1 MTLAT
6 TDPLDWDALT
16 AQVRDGRGSDARRQ
30 VGAWAMAQ
38 IRKALGED
46 WPRRWLAR
54 YGTLP
59 VFARDPATDAFA
71 CAQLVETGLRLHS
84 LGGTL
89 RLPTVVNHWSSQL
102 EDISTRHA
110 WIQLEVAALARFQG
124 AAVEF
129 ETPIQL
135 PATGRPADVVLTTE
149 DAQLVAECFCI
160 YTDQSTSESMA
171 YDRQFGFRLN
181 MIGLDLRLSGY
192 YDVRLP
198 QDETEQLLSE
208 VEHAAAGVRADGVPR
223 VVIRPG
229 IEIRLS
235 PWSEPG
241 DQAAT
246 LEGPVT
252 PGSEWRR
259 ARGKIHDKALDW
271 AGSPVP
277 VWLRLDLLDGTWL
290 FSDWAQR
297 PLREKTM
304 WMAALMTEAVGGT
317 DIAGVVVSC
326 GPRLDTA
333 SPDETY
339 AGADGISGLRR
350 RLDPLRARETIIVP
364 FSSTG
369 VDRAPMWHSLYDF
382 EPRWLA
388 DALTRASL
396 PGAEDIERGWSIPC

>member
-1 MTLAT
+1 M
-6 TDPLDWDALT
+6 
-16 AQVRDGRGSDARRQ
+16 AQV
-30 VGAWAMAQ
+30 
-38 IRKALGED
+38 RKALGEH

-59 VFARDPATDAFA
+59 AFAQDPASDAFA
-71 CAQLVETGLRLHS
+71 YAQLVETGLRLHS
-84 LGGTL
+84 LDGTL

-102 EDISTRHA
+102 EDISLRHA

-129 ETPIQL
+129 ETPVQL
-135 PATGRPADVVLTTE
+135 PATGRPADVVVTTE
-149 DAQLVAECFCI
+149 DAQLIAECFCI
-160 YTDQSTSESMA
+160 YTDQDTAESMA
-171 YDRQFGFRLN
+171 YDQKFGFRLN
-181 MIGLDLRLSGY
+181 MIGLDVRLSGH

-198 QDETEQLLSE
+198 RDETEQLLSE
-208 VEHAAAGVRADGVPR
+208 VEQAAAGVQAEGVPR
-223 VVIRPG
+223 DVIRPG
-229 IEIRLS
+229 IEIHLA

-241 DQAAT
+241 DQEVT

-252 PGSEWRR
+252 PGAEWRR

-271 AGSPVP
+271 EGSPVP
-277 VWLRLDLLDGTWL
+277 AWLRFDLLDGTWL

-297 PLREKTM
+297 LLPDKTI
-304 WMAALMTEAVGGT
+304 WMAALMTEALAGT
-317 DIAGVVVSC
+317 DVAGVVVSC

-333 SPDETY
+333 SLDETY
-339 AGADGISGLRR
+339 AAAGGITGLRR

-364 FSSTG
+364 LSSTG
-369 VDRAPMWHSLYDF
+369 VDRAPMWSSLYNS

-396 PGAEDIERGWSIPC
+396 PGPEDIERGWSTPR